1 LPSSS
6 TVHVSANVTPLKT
19 HTAIQ
24 VIRFFIYTLSG
35 HRPYKQ
41 PLLHGVAGITRKIG
55 VVVAKHTSRVFRG
68 GHQSECLSI

>member
-41 PLLHGVAGITRKIG
+41 PLSYIMMTIARKI
-55 VVVAKHTSRVFRG
+55 
-68 GHQSECLSI
+68 SEILSIE